1 MGKRVKR
8 KKLNYFNENII
19 AVLIFTGLLLIVLIQ
34 FLMTDDNIRSALNM
48 TEKNEGISLN
58 TYLSE
63 KGYVTIEVIDKEQAK
78 NSYIL
83 INGEPIANF
92 TKKFVEIEVKQNEIL
107 EIDST
112 KESEPI
118 YFKITNTS
126 DNVIEPQKTTII
138 YTDKNIK
145 KICMVVLK

>member
-34 FLMTDDNIRSALNM
+34 FLMTDDHIRSALNM

-83 INGEPIANF
+83 INGDPIANF
-92 TKKFVEIEVKQNEIL
+92 TNKFVEVEVKQNEIL